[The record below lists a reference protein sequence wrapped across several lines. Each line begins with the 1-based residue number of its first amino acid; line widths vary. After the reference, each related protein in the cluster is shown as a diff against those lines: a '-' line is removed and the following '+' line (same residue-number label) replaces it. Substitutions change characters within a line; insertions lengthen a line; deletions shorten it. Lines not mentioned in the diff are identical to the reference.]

1 MLADFEG
8 APHCEAAY
16 IYACHVVKGHKPACR
31 EERQACQ
38 RFLDDLER
46 EDWEYTLDLA
56 KAEKVCRF
64 IEKLPHTKGAW
75 AARRELLKLEGWQCF
90 IVVNLFGWVHEVT
103 GLRRFRDAYVRI
115 PRKNGKSL
123 LAAAIG
129 VYMLVA
135 DGDYGAEVYSGA
147 TSEKQAQEVF
157 TPAWHMV
164 KRKPA
169 LQERYGVE
177 PLGAK
182 RPSGLV
188 VLETGSKFEPL
199 IGTPGDGAS
208 PSCAI
213 VDEYHEHDTDHL
225 VETMET
231 GMGAREQPLLLKITT
246 AGNNYSGPCY
256 MAEVEYKKLLDK
268 VFVDERVFVLLYGID
283 PDDDWSTE
291 EALVKANPNIDVS
304 VSREFLESQRRAAV
318 RNPAKQNAFRRK
330 HLNQWTG
337 AAGGGID
344 MDAWARCADPSMRI
358 EDYAEYRC
366 MIILDLASRLD
377 ITAALKLFSWL
388 APDRQGKEVRFYA
401 AFPTF
406 YLPSETVMDPSNDK
420 YQAWVNADLMIA
432 TEGEEIDFN
441 EIQADV
447 RADLA
452 RYDVAEVVYDP
463 WRAVQLA
470 QGLAAEGALTVEWRG
485 TPGNNTPAIR
495 ELEAAIAGGRFKHPN
510 HPVLNWMA
518 SNIVFRE
525 GAQETLR
532 PMKEKPENKIDGIVA
547 AIMGVGRFV
556 FYDGDGTEIPEGY
569 EVA

>member
-1 MLADFEG
+1 MLDDFAG

-16 IYACHVVKGHKPACR
+16 IYACHVVKGHRLACK

-46 EDWEYTLDLA
+46 DDWPYGLSLEH
-56 KAEKVCRF
+56 AERACRF
-64 IEKLPHTKGAW
+64 IEKLPHTKGKW
-75 AARRELLKLEGWQCF
+75 AALRQRIKLEPWQCF
-90 IVVNLFGWVHEVT
+90 IVVNLFGWVDAD
-103 GLRRFRDAYVRI
+103 GKRRFRDAYLRI

-129 VYMLVA
+129 LYMLCM
-135 DGDYGAEVYSGA
+135 DDEFGAEVYSGA

-164 KRKPA
+164 KRTQP
-169 LQERYGVE
+169 LQDRFGIE
-177 PLGAK
+177 PQGAK
-182 RPSGLV
+182 KPSGLII
-188 VLETGSKFEPL
+188 LATGSKFEPL
-199 IGTPGDGAS
+199 IGSPGDGAS

-213 VDEYHEHDTDHL
+213 VDEYHEHDTDHM

-231 GMGAREQPLLLKITT
+231 GMGAREQPLLLRITT
-246 AGNNYSGPCY
+246 AGNNSAGPCY
-256 MAEVEYKKLLDK
+256 MAEVEYRKLLDG
-268 VFVDERVFVLLYGID
+268 VFSDERMFVLMYGID
-283 PDDDWSTE
+283 HDDDWSTE
-291 EALVKANPNIDVS
+291 DALVKANPNIDVS
-304 VSREFLESQRRAAV
+304 VSREFLEGQRRAAV
-318 RNPAKQNAFRRK
+318 RNPQKQNAFRRK
-330 HLNQWTG
+330 HLNQWVG
-337 AAGGGID
+337 AAGAGID
-344 MDAWARCADPSMRI
+344 MDAWAKCGDASMRV
-358 EDYAEYRC
+358 EDYADWPC
-366 MIILDLASRLD
+366 MIVLDLASRLD
-377 ITAALKLFSWL
+377 ITVSLKLFSRMGVDGKGRP
-388 APDRQGKEVRFYA
+388 ARQYA

-406 YLPSETVMDPSNDK
+406 YLPTETVMDPSNDR
-420 YQAWVNADLMIA
+420 YQAWVNADLMVA

-447 RADLA
+447 MAELG
-452 RYDVAEVVYDP
+452 RYGVEEVVYDP

-470 QGLAAEGALTVEWRG
+470 QGLASAGATVVEWRG

-495 ELEAAIAGGRFKHPN
+495 ELEAAIAAGRFRHPN

-532 PMKEKPENKIDGIVA
+532 PMKEKPENKIDGVVA

-556 FYDGDGTEIPEGY
+556 FHDDTPTEIPEGY

>member
-16 IYACHVVKGHKPACR
+16 IYACHVVKGHKPACK
-31 EERQACQ
+31 EERKACQ

-46 EDWEYTLDLA
+46 EDWGYTLDLGL
-56 KAEKVCRF
+56 AERACRF
-64 IEKLPHTKGAW
+64 IEKLPHTKGRW
-75 AARRELLKLEGWQCF
+75 AARGERLRLEPWQAF
-90 IVVNLFGWVHEVT
+90 IVVNLFGWIDGA
-103 GLRRFRDAYVRI
+103 GLRRFRDAYLRI

-129 VYMLVA
+129 MYMLCM
-135 DGDYGAEVYSGA
+135 DNEFGAEVYSGA
-147 TSEKQAQEVF
+147 TSEKQALEVF
-157 TPAWHMV
+157 APAWHMV
-164 KRKPA
+164 KRTPA
-169 LQERYGVE
+169 LTDRFGIE
-177 PLGAK
+177 PLGK
-182 RPSGLV
+182 QRPSGLV
-188 VLETGSKFEPL
+188 ILSTGSKFEPL
-199 IGTPGDGAS
+199 IGSPGDGSS

-268 VFVDERVFVLLYGID
+268 VFVDERAFVLIYGID

-291 EALVKANPNIDVS
+291 EALVKANPNIGIS
-304 VSREFLESQRRAAV
+304 VGREFLEGLRRQAL

-337 AAGGGID
+337 TAGSGID
-344 MDAWARCADPSMRI
+344 MDAWSKCGDSSMRI
-358 EDYAEYRC
+358 EDFSAHRC
-366 MIILDLASRLD
+366 MIVLDLASRLD
-377 ITAALKLFSWL
+377 ITVALKLFSWMG
-388 APDRQGKEVRFYA
+388 PDRQGKEVRFYA

-406 YLPSETVMDPSNDK
+406 YLPAETVMDPSNDR
-420 YQAWVNADLMIA
+420 YQAWVNADLMRV

-441 EIQADV
+441 EIQVDV
-447 RADLA
+447 GGELA
-452 RYDVAEVVYDP
+452 TYDVAEVVYDP

-470 QGLAAEGALTVEWRG
+470 QGLAAAGAMTVEWRG

-495 ELEAAIAGGRFKHPN
+495 ELEGAIASGRFRHPD